1 MGLFRGHFEVHGG
14 FLMLRN
20 WILALLFICMACEA
34 TEARGRNRS
43 RRYRSNSYSMNYTSS
58 RPTIVYS
65 NPGTRN
71 VGSQNFA
78 NGYQPFQTVS
88 NNNTSR
94 VMTTNGSST
103 YGNSMQAWAEQE
115 ARLMA
120 SRGTCGHV
128 RGAPPGYFVGVG
140 CGTTCVGSGRLVAEA
155 HYQGKMVRVWQ
166 R

>member
-1 MGLFRGHFEVHGG
+1 
-14 FLMLRN
+14 
-20 WILALLFICMACEA
+20 
-34 TEARGRNRS
+34 
-43 RRYRSNSYSMNYTSS
+43 
-58 RPTIVYS
+58 
-65 NPGTRN
+65 
-71 VGSQNFA
+71 
-78 NGYQPFQTVS
+78 
-88 NNNTSR
+88 
-94 VMTTNGSST
+94 MTTNGSST

>member
-1 MGLFRGHFEVHGG
+1 
-14 FLMLRN
+14 MLRN
-20 WILALLFICMACEA
+20 LILALLFVCVACEV
-34 TEARGRNRS
+34 TEARGRNRG
-43 RRYRSNSYSMNYTSS
+43 RRYQSNSYSRNYTNYRSNV
-58 RPTIVYS
+58 VYS
-65 NPGTRN
+65 NTASRN
-71 VGSQNFA
+71 VGSQNYV
-78 NGYQPFQTVS
+78 NGYQPVQSVS
-88 NNNTSR
+88 YNNTSR

-103 YGNSMQAWAEQE
+103 YGNSMQAWAEEE

-128 RGAPPGYFVGVG
+128 RGAPAGYFVGVG